1 MTDFSVTIAF
11 GLVRRL
17 AAAGTETPS
26 LYLLISDAGAI
37 RAVQADIAA
46 EVQVQLGVGLRSLT
60 AAEVR
65 LDRLEGAFKRY
76 PDRPVTLITLDRW
89 LPKLVTALDRN
100 VVSLTRR
107 GSVLLLADQGVAERM
122 LSAAPNLRNRLSDV
136 LAIRPEEVL
145 GGPMA

>member
-46 EVQVQLGVGLRSLT
+46 EVQVQLGVGLRSL
-60 AAEVR
+60 AAAGVR
-65 LDRLEGAFKRY
+65 LDRLEAAFTGD
-76 PDRPVTLITLDRW
+76 PDRPITLITLDRW

-100 VVSLTRR
+100 VVSLTR
-107 GSVLLLADQGVAERM
+107 GGAVLLLANQAVAER
-122 LSAAPNLRNRLSDV
+122 LLWAAPNLRNRLSDV
-136 LAIRPEEVL
+136 LAIRPDEAF

>member
-1 MTDFSVTIAF
+1 MTDFSATIAF

-17 AAAGTETPS
+17 AAAGTDTPS

-37 RAVQADIAA
+37 RAVEADIAA
-46 EVQVQLGVGLRSLT
+46 EVQVQLGLGLRSLV
-60 AAEVR
+60 AAEMG
-65 LDRLEGAFKRY
+65 LDRLEEALKRN

-100 VVSLTRR
+100 VVSLTR
-107 GSVLLLADQGVAERM
+107 GGAVLLLANQAVAER
-122 LSAAPNLRNRLSDV
+122 LLWAAPNLRNRLSDV
-136 LAIRPEEVL
+136 LAIRPDEAY